1 MQEVDK
7 ISYKLGYYGD
17 DPLKKGEIQG
27 YIDEA
32 VEFMRESGVPE
43 EKLTSQRAYVVKTI
57 WADCRDKG
65 NDDQIVKKDGMVIA
79 LISQLRR

>member
-1 MQEVDK
+1 
-7 ISYKLGYYGD
+7 
-17 DPLKKGEIQG
+17 
-27 YIDEA
+27 
-32 VEFMRESGVPE
+32 MRESGVPE